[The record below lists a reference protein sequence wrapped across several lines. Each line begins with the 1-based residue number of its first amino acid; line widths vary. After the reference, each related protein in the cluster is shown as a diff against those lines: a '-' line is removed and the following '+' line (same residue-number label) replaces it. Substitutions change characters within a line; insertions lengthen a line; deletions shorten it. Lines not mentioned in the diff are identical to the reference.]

1 MILRGWRI
9 RQFSESVK
17 TPQAFHNMT
26 ICTSVM
32 TASQPLTSFQV
43 QKKPTRVWLHGG
55 KSKARKIL
63 TFLQTPTHITSA
75 WQHHQWI
82 SLPEKWWFRL
92 ITTKPLRLLSLHGL
106 ADAVS
111 WNPNMFDIPHE
122 KSLATLQSLYVL
134 TGCEFTSF
142 FAQISKSFFATTFF
156 RFAAFICALN
166 ICQEVLLKEQHK
178 NQASWHSWSQLVW
191 CIFWKLTSFRNQFES
206 PIDCYQSYTT
216 QSEVPSQQHFT
227 WIKTLNAKIWE
238 RVDLEDS
245 LIPSIEALWLHWMRS
260 RWVLLSGDKHNVPI
274 FNCHQR
280 SEISNVAKFEFWSKQ
295 YKDCFLLSIIT
306 CTVYTHIIYVDMFIN
321 ICFVHLVVWL

>member
-1 MILRGWRI
+1 MAPDSPGLPLLQTEFSGIPCECNASRCQSILSGRQIVAGNSYGILRDIAWYSDHCNDSLPAFNV
-9 RQFSESVK
+9 FSSTEE
-17 TPQAFHNMT
+17 AD
-26 ICTSVM
+26 
-32 TASQPLTSFQV
+32 
-43 QKKPTRVWLHGG
+43 TRVWLHGG

-82 SLPEKWWFRL
+82 SLPAKWWFRL

-111 WNPNMFDIPHE
+111 RNPDMFDIPHE
-122 KSLATLQSLYVL
+122 KSLAILQSLYVL

-142 FAQISKSFFATTFF
+142 FVQISKSFFATTFF

-260 RWVLLSGDKHNVPI
+260 RWVLLYWRQTQ
-274 FNCHQR
+274 C
-280 SEISNVAKFEFWSKQ
+280 
-295 YKDCFLLSIIT
+295 
-306 CTVYTHIIYVDMFIN
+306 THIQLPPEVRD
-321 ICFVHLVVWL
+321 